1 MSALFPRLSQDGG
14 RLIPARPHVGSSMLL
29 MPLHTFPS
37 VTTASS
43 CMGMLTSRGLPR
55 AGARSMTVFSMP
67 SPEQKDGPLP
77 SVMLSG
83 EAFSLQERTA

>member
-29 MPLHTFPS
+29 MPPFPS
-37 VTTASS
+37 VRTASS
-43 CMGMLTSRGLPR
+43 SMGILTCRGLPR

-67 SPEQKDGPLP
+67 PPEQKDGPLP